1 MFDEFVSQLGES
13 AEQFPDVR
21 KGGNR
26 QCYSMRDACLSA
38 FGVFFTQSP
47 SFLAYQRE
55 MHVHQGRDNA
65 KGLFGVGGIPSDN
78 EIRNLLDP
86 VAPTYVSELY
96 WKTLRALESQGLL
109 AEYRG
114 AP

>member
-65 KGLFGVGGIPSDN
+65 ESLFGVGHRQIIFDVSKGDVWSRQVRPSSH
-78 EIRNLLDP
+78 EID
-86 VAPTYVSELY
+86 A
-96 WKTLRALESQGLL
+96 ESAVQGK
-109 AEYRG
+109 
-114 AP
+114 

>member
-1 MFDEFVSQLGES
+1 MEIGEEERETRTWRAQGSGRTNGREVSQLGER

-21 KGGNR
+21 KGDNR
-26 QCYSMRDACLSA
+26 
-38 FGVFFTQSP
+38 
-47 SFLAYQRE
+47 QRE

-86 VAPTYVSELY
+86 VAPRYVSELY

>member
-38 FGVFFTQSP
+38 FGVLFTQSP

-55 MHVHQGRDNA
+55 MHVYQGRDNA
-65 KGLFGVGGIPSDN
+65 ESLFGVGGIPSDN

-86 VAPTYVSELY
+86 VAYSGPRKLDSENVANKVS
-96 WKTLRALESQGLL
+96 KQHAQTVQCDV
-109 AEYRG
+109 
-114 AP
+114 

>member
-38 FGVFFTQSP
+38 FGVFSP
-47 SFLAYQRE
+47 
-55 MHVHQGRDNA
+55 
-65 KGLFGVGGIPSDN
+65 
-78 EIRNLLDP
+78 NLL
-86 VAPTYVSELY
+86 
-96 WKTLRALESQGLL
+96 RFALT
-109 AEYRG
+109 A
-114 AP
+114 